1 MLRCAKNELSIL
13 KKEKSCT
20 FKVVAQKLRKT
31 QHYRKEK
38 IAEARKL
45 KKKIRNLEKD
55 NRKLKKLKENI
66 AGILSETQL
75 AILSENKKVNWTA
88 EDISKS
94 IVLKSLFSNSYDFWR
109 KKIGIPLP
117 DNTTLKRWCAKFE
130 CTPGILKDV
139 LLLMK
144 KKMRKI

>member
-38 IAEARKL
+38 IAEARNL

-55 NRKLKKLKENI
+55 NRKLKKIERKYCRNI
-66 AGILSETQL
+66 E
-75 AILSENKKVNWTA
+75 
-88 EDISKS
+88 
-94 IVLKSLFSNSYDFWR
+94 
-109 KKIGIPLP
+109 
-117 DNTTLKRWCAKFE
+117 
-130 CTPGILKDV
+130 
-139 LLLMK
+139 
-144 KKMRKI
+144 